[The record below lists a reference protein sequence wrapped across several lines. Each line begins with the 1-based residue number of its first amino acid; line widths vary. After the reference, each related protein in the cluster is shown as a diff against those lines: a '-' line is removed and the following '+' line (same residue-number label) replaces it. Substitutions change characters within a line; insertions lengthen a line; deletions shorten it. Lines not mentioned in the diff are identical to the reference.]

1 MMCSGGG
8 SVSFSS
14 DGTAGDNCPSAAP
27 GVIVSPGVSG
37 SSLDNM
43 YAGTATAAAAM
54 MSITAA
60 DMPTTLAIVSFLL
73 IYTNIAFVSD
83 CARNIVTHILY
94 HAPDRKASVNM
105 N

>member
-1 MMCSGGG
+1 MVVSLRWKQNKEKDKMGRYVNRRDLLTG
-8 SVSFSS
+8 S
-14 DGTAGDNCPSAAP
+14 
-27 GVIVSPGVSG
+27 
-37 SSLDNM
+37 
-43 YAGTATAAAAM
+43 GTATAAAAM